1 MQAAC
6 RHHVRRRVEAEHAAV
21 EIEAA
26 ARWSVVR
33 TLSGPLWVA
42 MLAFVVTPGVYEDQ
56 EFHVHSDAEIELEL
70 DAGGMHPRA
79 WGTLA
84 AEKEKR
90 QQGPESCHRFGGPPR
105 SWAVSIALLPGN
117 VRKASSRLRCNTAR
131 S

>member
-56 EFHVHSDAEIELEL
+56 EFPVHPDAEIELEL
-70 DAGGMHPRA
+70 DAGAMHPRA
-79 WGTLA
+79 LGTLA
-84 AEKEKR
+84 RKATT
-90 QQGPESCHRFGGPPR
+90 GESCHRFGGPPR